1 MEIILEIELLD
12 SSDSVLPKEE
22 VNLQEGEV
30 KQPHTQPLVGKEQ
43 AEPSSAEASEAS
55 LYEAG

>member
-30 KQPHTQPLVGKEQ
+30 KQPHT
-43 AEPSSAEASEAS
+43 
-55 LYEAG
+55 